1 MKQRKNSL
9 FDLRQETALTFD
21 DVLLVPGKS
30 DILPNEAVVK
40 TRLTAKI
47 TLNTPLVTAAMD
59 TVTESAMAVA
69 IAREGGIGIIHKNM
83 DIEDQAAEVEK
94 VKRYESGVVTSPFTL
109 SPSHR
114 VMDALKI
121 MDERK
126 ISGFPITENKKL
138 VGLVTNRD
146 LRYSHNPSTPLSNI
160 MVPLDRLITAKPGI
174 ALEAAKDLLYKHRI
188 EKLPLVNNKGELVG
202 LITVR
207 DIQNKLQYPEACTDL
222 KGRLRA
228 GAAVGTAADTLERV
242 EALVAAGVDIIAVD
256 TAHGHNIKVI
266 NTVKAIRKKYPSLD
280 IIGGNVVTA
289 EAVSDLAR
297 AGVNVV
303 KVGIGP
309 GSICTTRVVAG
320 VGMPQITAV
329 ADCAAEADKRGVT
342 IIADG
347 GIRYSGDIAKALAAG
362 AHAVMIGGLFAGTAE
377 SPGEVVLFE
386 GRTYKSY
393 RGMGSLGAMKKG
405 SKDRYFQADTKEES
419 KMIPEGIEGRVPFR
433 GPVSDS
439 VRQFVGGLRSAMGY
453 CGAKTISD
461 LRKAKFVRM
470 TAAGVRESHPHDI
483 KITKEAPNYR
493 TDN

>member
-1 MKQRKNSL
+1 MKQRKNNSL
-9 FDLRQETALTFD
+9 NLRPETALTFD
-21 DVLLVPGKS
+21 DVLLVPGRS
-30 DILPNEAVVK
+30 EVLPNEAVIK
-40 TRLTAKI
+40 TKLTAKI
-47 TLNTPLVTAAMD
+47 VLNSPFVTAAMD

-83 DIEDQAAEVEK
+83 DIEAQAGEVEK

-109 SPSHR
+109 SPDHR

-126 ISGFPITENKKL
+126 ISGFPITVGKKL

-146 LRYSHNPSTPLSNI
+146 LRYSHNPSTPLSKI
-160 MVPLDRLITAKPGI
+160 MVPLNRLITARAGI
-174 ALEAAKDLLYKHRI
+174 SLEAAKDLLFKHRI

-207 DIQNKLQYPEACTDL
+207 DIQNRLQYPEACIDA
-222 KGRLRA
+222 KGRLRV
-228 GAAVGTAADTLERV
+228 GAAVGTASDTLERAA
-242 EALVAAGVDIIAVD
+242 ALVAAGVDIIAVD
-256 TAHGHNIKVI
+256 TAHGHSVKVLD
-266 NTVKAIRKKYPSLD
+266 TVRAVRKKFPNIA

-289 EAVSDLAR
+289 KAVADLAK
-297 AGVNVV
+297 AGADVI
-303 KVGIGP
+303 KVGVGP

-320 VGMPQITAV
+320 VGLPQISAV
-329 ADCAAEADKRGVT
+329 ADCAAEAKKQGVT

-362 AHAVMIGGLFAGTAE
+362 ADAVMIGGLFAGTTE

-405 SKDRYFQADTKEES
+405 SKDRYFQSETKEES

-439 VRQFVGGLRSAMGY
+439 VRQFIGGLRSAMGY
-453 CGAKTISD
+453 CGARTITE
-461 LRKAKFVRM
+461 LRKAEFVRM
-470 TAAGVRESHPHDI
+470 TGAGVRESHPHDV

-493 TDN
+493 TEN